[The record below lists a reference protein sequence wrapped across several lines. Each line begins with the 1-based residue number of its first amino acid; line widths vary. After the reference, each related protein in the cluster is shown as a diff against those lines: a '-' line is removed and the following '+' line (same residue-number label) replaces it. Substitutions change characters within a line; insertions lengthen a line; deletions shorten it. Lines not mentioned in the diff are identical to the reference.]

1 MKALFSSKRLENQ
14 IDQFL
19 DAVSQ
24 GLLVFLSGVK
34 SYFDE
39 DRGEFE
45 HYLNEINKLEAEADK
60 LRRSIEND
68 LYTFSLIPENRGDVL
83 ALLEHLDN
91 VIDSSKE
98 TLYQFDVE
106 VPDIPLDF
114 AGKFIKLA
122 ELSCN
127 AGEEIVLAVRAFFK
141 DIKSV
146 RDHVH
151 KVYFY
156 EKEADRL
163 GIFLKKEIF
172 RTDMKL
178 SRKIHLRDFATHV
191 EKISDDAEDVADRLS
206 IYTIKRMI

>member
-1 MKALFSSKRLENQ
+1 MKTLFNSKKLENQ

-24 GLLVFLSGVK
+24 GLIVFLNGVK
-34 SYFDE
+34 SYFGE
-39 DRGEFE
+39 DKEDFA
-45 HYLNEINKLEAEADK
+45 HYLTEISKLESEADK
-60 LRRSIEND
+60 LRRQVEND

-91 VIDSSKE
+91 VIDTAKE
-98 TLYQFDVE
+98 TLHQFDVE
-106 VPDIPLDF
+106 VPDIPLEF
-114 AGKFIKLA
+114 ADKFIKLA
-122 ELSCN
+122 ETSCN
-127 AGEEIVLAVRAFFK
+127 AGEEIVLAARAFFK

-163 GIFLKKEIF
+163 SNHLKKDIF

-178 SRKIHLRDFATHV
+178 SRKIHLRDFTTHV

>member
-1 MKALFSSKRLENQ
+1 MKALFNSKKLENQ

-24 GLLVFLSGVK
+24 GLIVFVSGIK

-39 DRGEFE
+39 DKSDFE
-45 HYLNEINKLEAEADK
+45 HYLKEIGKLEAEADK
-60 LRRSIEND
+60 LRRQIEND

-98 TLYQFDVE
+98 TLNQFDVE
-106 VPDIPLDF
+106 VPDIPLEF
-114 AGKFIKLA
+114 AEKFIKLA
-122 ELSCN
+122 ETSCN
-127 AGEEIVLAVRAFFK
+127 AGEEIVLAARAFFK

-146 RDHVH
+146 RDHIH

-156 EKEADRL
+156 EKETDRI
-163 GIFLKKEIF
+163 GNQLKKDVF

-178 SRKIHLRDFATHV
+178 SRKIHLRYFATHV
-191 EKISDDAEDVADRLS
+191 ETISDDAEDVADRLS